1 VVQPERAIKP
11 FGGKAKFSRGVK
23 PMTDQQFRTGAPNS
37 AYIGEGV
44 TVKGAIFVPDEI
56 VVDGVVEGDVT
67 AQSIRIGASG
77 TIKGKVVSTDADV
90 SGTLGENT
98 EVKEFLVIR
107 SSGRVEGHVN
117 CGDVE
122 VEKGAVL
129 AGILFSVYA
138 GADVTPVNDNDRAE
152 PEESAAT
159 AMLDAAE

>member
-1 VVQPERAIKP
+1 MAGR
-11 FGGKAKFSRGVK
+11 
-23 PMTDQQFRTGAPNS
+23 QFAVGAPNS

-77 TIKGKVVSTDADV
+77 TIKGKVVSTDVDV

-129 AGILFSVYA
+129 AGGIFSVYTS
-138 GADVTPVNDNDRAE
+138 GEVVPVNDNDRAPAAAAPDE
-152 PEESAAT
+152 PEPEGRTLSAA
-159 AMLDAAE
+159 E

>member
-1 VVQPERAIKP
+1 MA
-11 FGGKAKFSRGVK
+11 S
-23 PMTDQQFRTGAPNS
+23 QFRTGAPNS

-77 TIKGKVVSTDADV
+77 AIKDKVVSTDVDV

-98 EVKEFLVIR
+98 EVKEFLIIR
-107 SSGRVEGHVN
+107 SSGRVEGRVN

-122 VEKGAVL
+122 VEKGAVI
-129 AGILFSVYA
+129 AGGLFSVYA
-138 GADVTPVNDNDRAE
+138 AADVSPVNDNDRVE
-152 PEESAAT
+152 PPTRADADPRVQSAG
-159 AMLDAAE
+159 LDAAE